1 MADVRSPIPMHGL
14 SRELMCVLLR
24 MRVMCSEI
32 AGTLPAI
39 EVSQSR
45 DISTSHTF
53 VTPYWRSSHSLPG
66 MLWYGVDIVK
76 VFI

>member
-32 AGTLPAI
+32 AGNVVLAAT
-39 EVSQSR
+39 VSEK
-45 DISTSHTF
+45 IGGKTN
-53 VTPYWRSSHSLPG
+53 SSIL
-66 MLWYGVDIVK
+66 VV
-76 VFI
+76 